1 MTMIRA
7 LHLLYIAARVLS
19 LVLAGGE
26 TPASASSSLFGTK
39 DVETAAAAAGAA
51 VAPSDFGGRKMQSSS
66 SSYRNET
73 DCIIDAETKDF
84 VCVTQMFGTGDV
96 LESCEQ
102 TINEKAC
109 SNCTLCPS
117 PSGGGTGTTGYQL
130 DCSNIVGGAA
140 PSPEQC
146 FPFFSSSDSSSSS
159 GGGVSSLRTSPIG
172 AVLFLALAVASI
184 SFLVL
189 GG

>member
-7 LHLLYIAARVLS
+7 LHLLYIAAWVLS

-39 DVETAAAAAGAA
+39 EVETAAAAAGAA
-51 VAPSDFGGRKMQSSS
+51 AAPSDFGGRKMQSSS

-117 PSGGGTGTTGYQL
+117 PSGDGTTGYQL

-140 PSPEQC
+140 PSPDQC
-146 FPFFSSSDSSSSS
+146 FPFFSSSVPSSS
-159 GGGVSSLRTSPIG
+159 GGGVSSMRTSPIG
-172 AVLFLALAVASI
+172 AVLLAVAVASI
-184 SFLVL
+184 SFLVF